1 MEITQKVI
9 NAGNV
14 WWVIS
19 EEQKIYVIFVVR
31 EYSAKIT
38 NIYNI
43 VNEKNNLFG
52 YSIYSCECHGHGFT
66 CDPVTGEKCNCG
78 NNTESEPSC
87 TSGPMKTTN
96 MGGTPCWMVQCSKC
110 RENYAGTPTMG
121 HQCYK
126 TVTVDNKMCFDSK
139 LIGKFILTIYI
150 IVLIHYLHFILFIAF
165 CI

>member
-1 MEITQKVI
+1 M
-9 NAGNV
+9 
-14 WWVIS
+14 
-19 EEQKIYVIFVVR
+19 
-31 EYSAKIT
+31 
-38 NIYNI
+38 
-43 VNEKNNLFG
+43 
-52 YSIYSCECHGHGFT
+52 IYSCECHGHGFT

-87 TSGPMKTTN
+87 TSGPMKATN

-139 LIGKFILTIYI
+139 LIGKFDHIYHCFNIVFAFYTFYRVLHLNFDQVLFLLQLSVLSGGLYGSYTSNYELSISYSHFFHKLYI
-150 IVLIHYLHFILFIAF
+150 IIKCILINFR
-165 CI
+165 